1 MNVPQSRAHVENT
14 LSPYDFVL
22 DFGCKRSSKQ
32 FEHLVSWNDSGVE
45 VI

>member
-22 DFGCKRSSKQ
+22 DFGCKRSSKE
-32 FEHLVSWNDSGVE
+32 FEQSVLE
-45 VI
+45 